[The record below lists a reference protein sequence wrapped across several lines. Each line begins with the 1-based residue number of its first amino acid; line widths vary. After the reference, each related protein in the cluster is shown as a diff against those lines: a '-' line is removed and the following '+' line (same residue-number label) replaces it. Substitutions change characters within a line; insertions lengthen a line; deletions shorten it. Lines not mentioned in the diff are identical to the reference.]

1 MTPLRELYEEFV
13 REKTKNASQSELDC
27 LLHPRKYLWFGR
39 WAIAAAIRAKRR
51 NVRPAVCLTQLK

>member
-27 LLHPRKYLWFGR
+27 LLHPQDHPLVWPLNPCTCPKEETHC
-39 WAIAAAIRAKRR
+39 AAACRR
-51 NVRPAVCLTQLK
+51 VSRL